1 MYGRKERSK
10 MEREVEIIGQVEGLL
25 RFRRDP
31 LNLSE
36 LEIF

>member
-10 MEREVEIIGQVEGLL
+10 MREVEIIGQVEGLL